1 MFRSDTPGDLG
12 IWIIRIKFAIL
23 IRNHLLIQ
31 QYQGELAALLTAVCW
46 TVTAM
51 AFESAGKRV
60 GALSLNL
67 IRLIIGLGFLAIFNA
82 VTSGNFFPH
91 ATSYQWFWLILSG
104 LVGFVLG
111 DLFLFRAFILIGAR
125 ISMLIMSLVPP
136 ITAFIAW
143 ITLGEVLNGI
153 EFLGMGITMVGIILV
168 MASRRSN
175 PGETISK
182 KGKMG
187 PLLFGGILA
196 LGGAVG
202 QAAGL
207 VLSKKG
213 MQEMNP
219 FAATQIRIMAG
230 LVGFI
235 IVITLLK
242 RWKKV
247 FVAIRDLKAMKFM
260 FIGSFTGPFL
270 GVSFSLLA
278 VQHTETGVAA
288 TLMALVPVLIIPP
301 SIFLKKEKI
310 KLMEIIGALVTV
322 GGVALFFL

>member
-1 MFRSDTPGDLG
+1 LALRSTLTLQHYLG
-12 IWIIRIKFAIL
+12 EIAAIL
-23 IRNHLLIQ
+23 T
-31 QYQGELAALLTAVCW
+31 ALCW

-67 IRLIIGLGFLAIFNA
+67 IRLLIGLVFLSIYN
-82 VTSGNFFPH
+82 VIINDGLIPV
-91 ATSYQWFWLILSG
+91 ATAYQWFWLVLSG

-136 ITAFIAW
+136 LTALIGWF
-143 ITLGEVLNGI
+143 TLGELLSGI
-153 EFLGMGITMVGIILV
+153 EILGMGVTMAGILMV
-168 MASRRSN
+168 MLAGRTN
-175 PGETISK
+175 GNEFKLK

-187 PLLFGGILA
+187 PLVLGSLLA
-196 LGGAVG
+196 LGGAIG

-213 MQEMNP
+213 MQDMDA

-230 LVGFI
+230 VVGFLV
-235 IVITLLK
+235 VITAFG
-242 RWKKV
+242 RWKNVQAALK
-247 FVAIRDLKAMKFM
+247 DLKAMKHM
-260 FIGSFTGPFL
+260 TIGSFTGPFL

-278 VQHTETGVAA
+278 VQHTDTGVAA
-288 TLMALVPVLIIPP
+288 TLMALTPVMIIPP
-301 SIFLKKEKI
+301 AILLKKEKI
-310 KLMEIIGALVTV
+310 HLMEIVGALVSV